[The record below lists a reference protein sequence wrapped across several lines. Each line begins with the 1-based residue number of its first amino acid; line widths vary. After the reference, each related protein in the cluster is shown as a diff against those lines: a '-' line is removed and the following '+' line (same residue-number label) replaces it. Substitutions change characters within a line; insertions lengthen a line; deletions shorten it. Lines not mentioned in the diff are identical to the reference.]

1 MKFSLSLAFSACTAG
16 LELSS
21 LNSQVP
27 SLFRVRVPYC
37 SMAAFWAS
45 VTFQVTPVMA
55 SAPLVSLVTTLPLS
69 ELMAA
74 SSVTVPPL
82 SSLATGAV
90 SRIWM
95 TKSLLV
101 DTPATSVTVTVKLSL
116 TESSP
121 AVWSSAPPVSW

>member
-1 MKFSLSLAFSACTAG
+1 
-16 LELSS
+16 
-21 LNSQVP
+21 
-27 SLFRVRVPYC
+27 
-37 SMAAFWAS
+37 MAS
-45 VTFQVTPVMA
+45 PVLMTTVLA
-55 SAPLVSLVTTLPLS
+55 SAPSVSLVSTLPVTG
-69 ELMAA
+69 AVA
-74 SSVTVPPL
+74 SSVTEAA

-95 TKSLLV
+95 TRSLLV